1 MLQNLWLLSL
11 YHLTYSY
18 CKSICARNNGH
29 IIFKLFAA
37 SEPVNVK
44 TFKVQPQVTNTYKEK
59 YILDSE
65 IDLTTILRVLTWIAF
80 NNVVL
85 KWSSVRQRIRI
96 IWIPN
101 VATVLGY
108 CWSALFVNENATNA
122 KPVRKMI
129 WYGRYL
135 THMNFLYLGW
145 SIRWVWIGLFNLP
158 CSTSSCSLTRLV
170 SAFSWAIT
178 SSISCYVA
186 ATSSRENK
194 NSEIDRY
201 IDFIFKKPRLFMI
214 NWLTYVLESVWEL
227 VHASFLNWTIENNE
241 NTEKEIL

>member
-135 THMNFLYLGW
+135 THMNSLNYIWGDRLDEYELGY
-145 SIRWVWIGLFNLP
+145 
-158 CSTSSCSLTRLV
+158 STYPAAHPPAAWPDLSLH
-170 SAFSWAIT
+170 
-178 SSISCYVA
+178 
-186 ATSSRENK
+186 
-194 NSEIDRY
+194 
-201 IDFIFKKPRLFMI
+201 
-214 NWLTYVLESVWEL
+214 SVEL
-227 VHASFLNWTIENNE
+227 
-241 NTEKEIL
+241 